1 MTSRRRRRAVDRHL
15 DLHDRPGVGP
25 VAWQRVGRAAAIHQ
39 VPVSGVVVV
48 RRGAGR
54 DRRRGVVVE
63 DQGLARVG
71 AEVNDD
77 IRALRCHEEQRVL
90 VDDAEIE
97 VGRVEVVPDRLLRD
111 HDRRRREATLGADLD
126 PRRSCRCRIG
136 NAARRVGVL
145 VCRGD
150 TDRDHLDLG
159 AVRHGH
165 GCRRRDGAGVQRAVA
180 VRRRS
185 RLVRS
190 DVELQVLGPVV
201 GGVQDAEPDRLL
213 VPHAGPGKR
222 FRSRSACPGSSRP
235 GWRDSAC
242 RDCSGGSQGAV
253 QPGPGGTRSQ
263 AA

>member
-1 MTSRRRRRAVDRHL
+1 MVTAGWRLQALGAAVVAERLEGLLRVPDTEDVLGRTRRERRVVGGVVGRLRDDGGILADLEDAALSGGLGKDGLEVPQRDVGVGVVSAVSHL

-25 VAWQRVGRAAAIHQ
+25 VAWLRVGRAAAVHQ

-77 IRALRCHEEQRVL
+77 VRALRRHEEQRVL

-136 NAARRVGVL
+136 NAARRVGIL

-159 AVRHGH
+159 AVGH
-165 GCRRRDGAGVQRAVA
+165 RPRLPSQRRAGVA
-180 VRRRS
+180 
-185 RLVRS
+185 
-190 DVELQVLGPVV
+190 
-201 GGVQDAEPDRLL
+201 
-213 VPHAGPGKR
+213 
-222 FRSRSACPGSSRP
+222 
-235 GWRDSAC
+235 
-242 RDCSGGSQGAV
+242 
-253 QPGPGGTRSQ
+253 T
-263 AA
+263 